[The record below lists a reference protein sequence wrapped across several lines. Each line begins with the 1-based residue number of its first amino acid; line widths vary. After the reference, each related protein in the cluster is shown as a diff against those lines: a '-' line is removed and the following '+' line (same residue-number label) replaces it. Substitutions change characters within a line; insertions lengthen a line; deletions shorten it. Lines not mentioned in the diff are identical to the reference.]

1 MGASRLGPEGIVC
14 ATFGLASVLF
24 LTTATSVGYQDLISL
39 IAQQPQ
45 VAAHW
50 RDHLIASPFGTIH
63 AATFSLPRPLGTAM
77 PDPEGFKLASFEV
90 RDPDPAIADGDST
103 EAVDPVPMLFPSVD
117 RLGKG
122 DRLLPG
128 SRPSATEH
136 AAAGPAPLPPDL
148 AAAIRGPSPA
158 DSALELDAAPK
169 PSDTRL
175 SRSRA
180 NEDVDLS
187 ILDAAADPD
196 PTRHAAE
203 IYFGNTPAT
212 DSLRSIEPWVRGE
225 EPTLIGPRQ
234 RVDGDI
240 KQAALNPADVE
251 VDPQSEAAGV
261 TIAGKGEVTGEG
273 HRPKSPAERLGL
285 DGKARARAEK
295 CLANAVYFEAR
306 GEPVRGQIAVAQ
318 VVMNRV
324 FSGYYPSTVC
334 GVVYQ
339 NANRHLACQFTFAC
353 DGIPDVVNEPEAWT
367 RAKQIATATLD
378 GQLWLSEIGKA
389 THYHAYWVHP
399 TWVRTMH
406 KLYRIGVHTFYR
418 PRRWGDGAEAPSWGT
433 ARETT
438 DVVSKL

>member
-1 MGASRLGPEGIVC
+1 MVASRRGSERIVG
-14 ATFGLASVLF
+14 ATLGLALALF
-24 LTTATSVGYQDLISL
+24 LSTATSVGYQDLRSL

-50 RDHLIASPFGTIH
+50 HDHLIASPFGTIH

-77 PDPEGFKLASFEV
+77 PDPKGFRLASFEV
-90 RDPDPAIADGDST
+90 DEPAPVIADADPGEVADPA
-103 EAVDPVPMLFPSVD
+103 PMRFPIVD
-117 RLGKG
+117 RWGKG
-122 DRLLPG
+122 DRLLP
-128 SRPSATEH
+128 RPQGPATER
-136 AAAGPAPLPPDL
+136 AAGGPEPLPPDL
-148 AAAIRGPSPA
+148 AAAMGGPSA
-158 DSALELDAAPK
+158 AAKDLQAAPPPTDPQSSK
-169 PSDTRL
+169 AD
-175 SRSRA
+175 
-180 NEDVDLS
+180 NVDLS

-196 PTRHAAE
+196 PTRRTAE
-203 IYFGNTPAT
+203 IYFDNAPAT
-212 DSLRSIEPWVRGE
+212 QALAVIEPWARGA
-225 EPTLIGPRQ
+225 EPTLIEPRQ
-234 RVDGDI
+234 RVDSDI
-240 KQAALNPADVE
+240 KQAALNPTAAG
-251 VDPQSEAAGV
+251 VDPQSETAGV
-261 TIAGKGEVTGEG
+261 TVAGKGEVTGEG

-285 DGKARARAEK
+285 DEKARARAEK

-339 NANRHLACQFTFAC
+339 NANHHLACQFTFAC
-353 DGIPDVVNEPEAWT
+353 DGIPDVVNEPEAWI

-378 GQLWLSEIGKA
+378 GRLWLPEIGKA

-406 KLYRIGVHTFYR
+406 KLSRIGVHTFYR

-433 ARETT
+433 ARETS

>member
-1 MGASRLGPEGIVC
+1 MVASRGSEWIVG
-14 ATFGLASVLF
+14 ATFGLASALF
-24 LTTATSVGYQDLISL
+24 LSTATSVGYQDLISL

-50 RDHLIASPFGTIH
+50 HDHLIASPFGTIH

-77 PDPEGFKLASFEV
+77 PDPEGFKLTSREV
-90 RDPDPAIADGDST
+90 REPDPVIAEADGADV
-103 EAVDPVPMLFPSVD
+103 ADPAPMRFPTVD

-122 DRLLPG
+122 DRLLP
-128 SRPSATEH
+128 RPRGNATER
-136 AAAGPAPLPPDL
+136 AVTGPEPLPPDL
-148 AAAIRGPSPA
+148 AAAIGGSSGA
-158 DSALELDAAPK
+158 ANTLDLEAAQ
-169 PSDTRL
+169 PSDTQA
-175 SRSRA
+175 SPSKA
-180 NEDVDLS
+180 EEVDLS

-196 PTRHAAE
+196 PTRRTAQ
-203 IYFGNTPAT
+203 IYFDNVPAT
-212 DSLRSIEPWVRGE
+212 ENLAIIEPWARGE
-225 EPTLIGPRQ
+225 EPTLIEPHQ
-234 RVDGDI
+234 RIDSDI
-240 KQAALNPADVE
+240 KQAALNPTDAG
-251 VDPQSEAAGV
+251 VDPRSETAGV
-261 TIAGKGEVTGEG
+261 TVAGKGEVTGEG

-324 FSGYYPSTVC
+324 FSGYYPNTVC

-339 NANRHLACQFTFAC
+339 NANHHLACQFTFAC

-378 GQLWLSEIGKA
+378 GRLWLPEIGKA

-418 PRRWGDGAEAPSWGT
+418 PRRWGDGAAAPSWGT

>member
-1 MGASRLGPEGIVC
+1 MVASRLGSERIVG

-24 LTTATSVGYQDLISL
+24 LSTATSVGYQDLLSL

-50 RDHLIASPFGTIH
+50 HDHLIASPFGTIH

-77 PDPEGFKLASFEV
+77 PDPQGFKLANFEV
-90 RDPDPAIADGDST
+90 REPGPVIAESDPADVADPT
-103 EAVDPVPMLFPSVD
+103 PMRFPTVD

-122 DRLLPG
+122 DRLLP
-128 SRPSATEH
+128 RPRGEATER
-136 AAAGPAPLPPDL
+136 AAVGPEPLPPDL
-148 AAAIRGPSPA
+148 AAAMSGPSGA
-158 DSALELDAAPK
+158 AKSLELEAAPSA
-169 PSDTRL
+169 SDTQVTP
-175 SRSRA
+175 SKS
-180 NEDVDLS
+180 EEVDLS

-196 PTRHAAE
+196 PTRRTAE
-203 IYFGNTPAT
+203 IYYDNAPAT
-212 DSLRSIEPWVRGE
+212 ESLAIIEPWARGE
-225 EPTLIGPRQ
+225 EPTLIEPHQ
-234 RVDGDI
+234 RVDSDI
-240 KQAALNPADVE
+240 KQAALNPTGAG
-251 VDPQSEAAGV
+251 VDPPSETAGV
-261 TIAGKGEVTGEG
+261 TVAGKGEVTGEG

-324 FSGYYPSTVC
+324 FSGYYPGTVC

-353 DGIPDVVNEPEAWT
+353 DGIPDVVREPDAWT
-367 RAKQIATATLD
+367 RATQIATATLD
-378 GQLWLSEIGKA
+378 GRLWLAEIGKA

-399 TWVRTMH
+399 AWARTMH

-438 DVVSKL
+438 EVVGKL

>member
-1 MGASRLGPEGIVC
+1 MVASRLGSERIVG

-24 LTTATSVGYQDLISL
+24 LTTATSVGYQDLLSL

-45 VAAHW
+45 IAAHW
-50 RDHLIASPFGTIH
+50 HDHLIASPFGTIH

-90 RDPDPAIADGDST
+90 REPDPVIAEGAADLAAPAPMRFP
-103 EAVDPVPMLFPSVD
+103 AVD
-117 RLGKG
+117 RGGKG
-122 DRLLPG
+122 DRLLPRARG
-128 SRPSATEH
+128 DVTER
-136 AAAGPAPLPPDL
+136 AAAAPESLPPDL
-148 AAAIRGPSPA
+148 AAAIGGPSGVAKSVDLEVSPGSA
-158 DSALELDAAPK
+158 DLQAS
-169 PSDTRL
+169 PSK
-175 SRSRA
+175 A
-180 NEDVDLS
+180 EEVDLS

-196 PTRHAAE
+196 PTRRTAE
-203 IYFGNTPAT
+203 IYFDNAPAT
-212 DSLRSIEPWVRGE
+212 ESLAIIEPWARGE
-225 EPTLIGPRQ
+225 EPTLMGPHP
-234 RVDGDI
+234 RVDSDI
-240 KQAALNPADVE
+240 KQAALNPTAAD
-251 VDPQSEAAGV
+251 VDPQSETAGV
-261 TIAGKGEVTGEG
+261 TVAGKGEVTGEG

-285 DGKARARAEK
+285 DGKARAKAEK

-324 FSGYYPSTVC
+324 FSGYYPNTVC

-339 NANRHLACQFTFAC
+339 NANRHLGCQFTFAC
-353 DGIPDVVNEPEAWT
+353 DGIPDVIREPDAWT

-378 GQLWLSEIGKA
+378 GRLWLSEIGKA

-399 TWVRTMH
+399 AWVRTMH

-438 DVVSKL
+438 EVVSKL

>member
-1 MGASRLGPEGIVC
+1 MVASRRGSAWIVG
-14 ATFGLASVLF
+14 ATFGLASALF
-24 LTTATSVGYQDLISL
+24 LSSATSVGYQDLISL

-50 RDHLIASPFGTIH
+50 HDHLIASPFGTIH

-77 PDPEGFKLASFEV
+77 PDPQGFKLASFEV
-90 RDPDPAIADGDST
+90 REPDSVIADADPGVVADPA
-103 EAVDPVPMLFPSVD
+103 PMRFPTVD

-122 DRLLPG
+122 DRLLPPPRG
-128 SRPSATEH
+128 HATERVG
-136 AAAGPAPLPPDL
+136 GPEPLPPDL
-148 AAAIRGPSPA
+148 AAAIGGPSGA
-158 DSALELDAAPK
+158 AKDLEAAPQ
-169 PSDTRL
+169 PSDPT
-175 SRSRA
+175 SPSRA
-180 NEDVDLS
+180 DDVDLS

-196 PTRHAAE
+196 PTRRTAE
-203 IYFGNTPAT
+203 IYFDNAPAT
-212 DSLRSIEPWVRGE
+212 ERLAVIEPWARGE
-225 EPTLIGPRQ
+225 EPTLIAPRQ
-234 RVDGDI
+234 RVDSDI
-240 KQAALNPADVE
+240 KQAAL
-251 VDPQSEAAGV
+251 DPTAAGV
-261 TIAGKGEVTGEG
+261 DSQSETPGLTVAGKGEVTGEG

-285 DGKARARAEK
+285 DEKGRARAEK

-339 NANRHLACQFTFAC
+339 NANHHLACQFTFAC
-353 DGIPDVVNEPEAWT
+353 DGIPDVVTEPEAWI

-378 GQLWLSEIGKA
+378 GRLWLPEIGKA

-399 TWVRTMH
+399 AWVRTMH

>member
-1 MGASRLGPEGIVC
+1 MVASRRGSEWIVG

-24 LTTATSVGYQDLISL
+24 LSMATTVGYQDLTSL

-50 RDHLIASPFGTIH
+50 HDHLIASPFGTIH

-90 RDPDPAIADGDST
+90 REPDPVIAEADGV
-103 EAVDPVPMLFPSVD
+103 EVADPTPMRFPTVN

-122 DRLLPG
+122 DRLLP
-128 SRPSATEH
+128 RPRGDATER
-136 AAAGPAPLPPDL
+136 AAVGPEPLPPDL
-148 AAAIRGPSPA
+148 AAAIGAPSA
-158 DSALELDAAPK
+158 AAKTLEQEAAPQPPDIQVS
-169 PSDTRL
+169 PSK
-175 SRSRA
+175 A
-180 NEDVDLS
+180 EDVDLS

-196 PTRHAAE
+196 PTRRTAE
-203 IYFGNTPAT
+203 IYFDNAPAT
-212 DSLRSIEPWVRGE
+212 ENLASIEPWARGE
-225 EPTLIGPRQ
+225 EPTLIEPRQ
-234 RVDGDI
+234 RIDSDI
-240 KQAALNPADVE
+240 KQAALNPTDAG
-251 VDPQSEAAGV
+251 VDPRSNTAGV
-261 TIAGKGEVTGEG
+261 TVAGKGEVTGEG

-285 DGKARARAEK
+285 DGKARAKAEK

-339 NANRHLACQFTFAC
+339 NANHHLACQFTFAC

-378 GQLWLSEIGKA
+378 GRLWLPEIGKA

>member
-1 MGASRLGPEGIVC
+1 MVASRLGSERIVG
-14 ATFGLASVLF
+14 ATFALASVL
-24 LTTATSVGYQDLISL
+24 LLSTATSVGYQDLISL

-50 RDHLIASPFGTIH
+50 HEHLIASPFGTIH

-77 PDPEGFKLASFEV
+77 PDPQGFKLASFEA
-90 RDPDPAIADGDST
+90 REPDPVIAQ
-103 EAVDPVPMLFPSVD
+103 ADPADVADPAAMRFPDVD

-122 DRLLPG
+122 DRLLP
-128 SRPSATEH
+128 RPRGDATERPP
-136 AAAGPAPLPPDL
+136 AGPALPPDL
-148 AAAIRGPSPA
+148 AAAMAPSGAAKRAELEGAPQPA
-158 DSALELDAAPK
+158 RADDQSS
-169 PSDTRL
+169 PSK
-175 SRSRA
+175 A
-180 NEDVDLS
+180 EDVDLS
-187 ILDAAADPD
+187 ILEAAADPD
-196 PTRHAAE
+196 PTRRTAE
-203 IYFGNTPAT
+203 IYFDNAPAT
-212 DSLRSIEPWVRGE
+212 ETLAIIEPWGRGE
-225 EPTLIGPRQ
+225 EPTLIEPHQ
-234 RVDGDI
+234 RVDSDI
-240 KQAALNPADVE
+240 KQAALNPTNAG
-251 VDPQSEAAGV
+251 VDPQSETAGV
-261 TIAGKGEVTGEG
+261 TVAGKGEVTGEG

-353 DGIPDVVNEPEAWT
+353 DGIPDIVREPEAWT
-367 RAKQIATATLD
+367 RAKQIAVATLD
-378 GQLWLSEIGKA
+378 GRLWLPEIGKA